1 MLEAPSAMFSP
12 MSSEVDEALSQE
24 GKTSTG
30 NGPETI
36 RQIETETVDYN
47 DIGTIGGI
55 EEDARVVP

>member
-1 MLEAPSAMFSP
+1 MFSP